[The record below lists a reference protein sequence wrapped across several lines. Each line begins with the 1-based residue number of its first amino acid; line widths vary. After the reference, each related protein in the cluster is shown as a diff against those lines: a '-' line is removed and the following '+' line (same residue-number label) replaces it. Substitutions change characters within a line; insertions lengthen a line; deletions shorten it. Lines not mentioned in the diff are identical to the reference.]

1 MLFFRSE
8 EDIRRWCETW
18 RLPRGAVIPLA
29 KGWALARVWYGEDRR
44 DPAWR
49 RRTLEE
55 TEGVFA
61 QLGFTSEFWNLR

>member
-8 EDIRRWCETW
+8 EHIERWCTTW
-18 RLPRGAVIPLA
+18 RLDKGAVIPLA
-29 KGWALARVWYGEDRR
+29 QGWELAKVWYGEDRR
-44 DPAWR
+44 EPSWR

-55 TEGVFA
+55 TEAVFA

>member
-8 EDIRRWCETW
+8 EHIDRWCESW
-18 RLPRGAVIPLA
+18 RLPRGAVLSLD
-29 KGWALARVWYGEDRR
+29 KGWELARIWYGEDRR

-61 QLGFTSEFWNLR
+61 KLGFTSAFWNLR